1 MEIEWEEQGALDQ
14 GFLEFSNFLLDI
26 EQDFPNKMNYQK
38 VSAVL
43 RLCNQ
48 VIGNQHVM
56 ENKNYLRA
64 FMREIFRK
72 VYTKVFDNGNTEM
85 DVHLVALESNLRAAS
100 FTGLQEEI
108 LERKH
113 DLLSHNLLVDSVK
126 YFNLSSFYI
135 QKQKYEKGL
144 LCAKKSLKILEAK
157 VLLEGNFS
165 VLHW

>member
-1 MEIEWEEQGALDQ
+1 
-14 GFLEFSNFLLDI
+14 
-26 EQDFPNKMNYQK
+26 
-38 VSAVL
+38 
-43 RLCNQ
+43 
-48 VIGNQHVM
+48 
-56 ENKNYLRA
+56 
-64 FMREIFRK
+64 MREIFRK